1 MSEQRK
7 NGWKAAV
14 IVILAVSTKYILRN
28 HYITASFV
36 YYPLRILAASTIILR
51 REEDTPKGLS
61 EKSSPCIVF
70 CDKTHRNDPQPNE
83 VHLAFA

>member
-36 YYPLRILAASTIILR
+36 YYPLRILAAFYNI
-51 REEDTPKGLS
+51 EEERKIPPRDFLKNHP
-61 EKSSPCIVF
+61 
-70 CDKTHRNDPQPNE
+70 
-83 VHLAFA
+83 LA

>member
-28 HYITASFV
+28 HYITASSTILFV
-36 YYPLRILAASTIILR
+36 FWPPSIILR

-61 EKSSPCIVF
+61 EKSSPCIIF